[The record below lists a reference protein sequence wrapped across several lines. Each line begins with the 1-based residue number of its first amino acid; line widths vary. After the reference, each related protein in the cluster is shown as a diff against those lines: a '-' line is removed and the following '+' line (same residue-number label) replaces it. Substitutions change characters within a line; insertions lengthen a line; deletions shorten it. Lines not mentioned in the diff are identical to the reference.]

1 MADVTLDN
9 SQELRVPLQ
18 STHEE
23 AEILGVAR
31 VFVAVTS
38 MCRLG
43 GSRAGGGFGLRHG
56 CVQDAP
62 CGALC

>member
-1 MADVTLDN
+1 MGDVTLDN

-18 STHEE
+18 STHKE
-23 AEILGVAR
+23 AEILGVARVAR

-43 GSRAGGGFGLRHG
+43 GTELAVDL
-56 CVQDAP
+56 A
-62 CGALC
+62 